1 MIKPSLVDYNLL
13 KPKPKPIKKIIPK
26 TLPELINERRNNR
39 RMYINI
45 SICLLII
52 LAGILLYYR
61 KQDKEKRIQEYNQN
75 VTHLYNLVNHK

>member
-1 MIKPSLVDYNLL
+1 MIKPLLVDYDLL
-13 KPKPKPIKKIIPK
+13 KPKPKPIQKIIHK
-26 TLPELINERRNNR
+26 TLTEIKNDR

-45 SICLLII
+45 SICLLIL

-61 KQDKEKRIQEYNQN
+61 KQDKEKRVEEYNQN